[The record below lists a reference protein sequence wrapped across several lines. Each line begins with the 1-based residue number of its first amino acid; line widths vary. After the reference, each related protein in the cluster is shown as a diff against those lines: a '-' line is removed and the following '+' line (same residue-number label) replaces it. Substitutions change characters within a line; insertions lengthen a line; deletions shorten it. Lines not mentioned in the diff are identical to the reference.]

1 MKLSNKILIGFF
13 GLIFIYMAA
22 AFTEVRFS
30 GELNRIDDSIGMTE
44 KVDITGVS
52 YLILPELEE
61 SVTIRGTL
69 GKPRIEVRSLT
80 GDMLQHLTYKI
91 SGDTLSL
98 LALDLVENKPVNL
111 FIYISESGLTS
122 LTANSAGVI
131 IEELKQQ
138 SLNIYQ
144 KDGWLRMDAT
154 NELNNLYIEA
164 SNGAYFN
171 LDGINLDTLSVNID
185 SSNMYIRS
193 TVNHVK
199 GTLYNDA
206 YLQLG
211 EVNEI
216 VFKKDTTSV
225 LHLY

>member
-30 GELNRIDDSIGMTE
+30 GKLNRIDDSRGKTE
-44 KVDITGVS
+44 IVDISGVT

-69 GKPRIEVRSLT
+69 DKPRIEVRSLD
-80 GDMLQHLTYKI
+80 GDMLQRLTYKI

-98 LALDLVENKPVNL
+98 VALEMVENQPVNL
-111 FIYISESGLTS
+111 FIYISKRGLTS
-122 LTANSAGVI
+122 LTANNAGVI

-138 SLNIYQ
+138 SLIIYQ

-154 NELNNLYIEA
+154 SELNNLYIEA
-164 SNGAYFN
+164 SNNAYFN

-185 SSNMYIRS
+185 SSNIYIRS
-193 TVNHVK
+193 TVNHMN